1 MYNITI
7 NIIKKSKKE
16 LLFKV
21 ITSFLLRALL
31 LIIPI
36 YWSKTIN
43 NLTDLIYNKSYSLVI
58 LIIILSILYY
68 IFQYLNQVTWF
79 KFYNKL
85 YMEYTKLIVNDNK
98 INNLTLAEYTNI
110 INNDIDIICTFL
122 GNLIVRIFQFIEFL
136 IIYIYFFNVNIYIFL
151 ITVVVSIIMLL
162 IFIKSGST
170 LQKENINRKESLDY
184 KTSTT
189 HKMYSLVKE
198 NKDLTKINKIF
209 YKNCTKYLQDN
220 NRFNLL
226 SSFYTYLVLGIIEF
240 FKYLIII
247 YSIYLI
253 QIGSLE
259 IGTILLV
266 YSYYDKIITNFEV
279 VGTISTEYQSF
290 VVSLKRLNKVRRFT
304 SS

>member
-110 INNDIDIICTFL
+110 NNNDIDIICTFL

-198 NKDLTKINKIF
+198 NKDLTKINTIF

-290 VVSLKRLNKVRRFT
+290 VVSLKRLNKVG
-304 SS
+304 S

>member
-290 VVSLKRLNKVRRFT
+290 VVSLKRLNKVG
-304 SS
+304 S

>member
-226 SSFYTYLVLGIIEF
+226 SSFYTYLVLGIIEL

-290 VVSLKRLNKVRRFT
+290 VVSLKRLNKVG
-304 SS
+304 S

>member
-259 IGTILLV
+259 IGTSLLV

-290 VVSLKRLNKVRRFT
+290 VVSLKRLNKVG
-304 SS
+304 S

>member
-1 MYNITI
+1 
-7 NIIKKSKKE
+7 
-16 LLFKV
+16 
-21 ITSFLLRALL
+21 
-31 LIIPI
+31 
-36 YWSKTIN
+36 
-43 NLTDLIYNKSYSLVI
+43 
-58 LIIILSILYY
+58 
-68 IFQYLNQVTWF
+68 
-79 KFYNKL
+79 
-85 YMEYTKLIVNDNK
+85 
-98 INNLTLAEYTNI
+98 
-110 INNDIDIICTFL
+110 
-122 GNLIVRIFQFIEFL
+122 
-136 IIYIYFFNVNIYIFL
+136 
-151 ITVVVSIIMLL
+151 MLL

-290 VVSLKRLNKVRRFT
+290 VVSLKRLNKVG
-304 SS
+304 S